1 MRRPS
6 VIAPAIAGLVLVLAA
21 RLAFA
26 APAPPTAEEL
36 ARHVGAL
43 TAPEMEGRGSATEGG
58 EQAARYLESALSA
71 LGLRPGGD
79 NGTWRQSFV
88 VRRGVRVAPDAAL
101 GRSGPA
107 PVSLT
112 VGRDWM
118 PHGGAQAGEV
128 EGELV
133 FVGRGADYASAD
145 VRGKIVLLLEG
156 GGTRLEQLIAAR
168 HAGAAAA
175 LSIGATLPSLD
186 ATAARVAIPSA
197 AATPAAVDTLLAP
210 SGWTYATLIQTTQA
224 PTEGAA
230 RPAAVPTG
238 VRARLERASSSW
250 RWGLSFDRTSSSFRS
265 PGVRVRL
272 EWTSSGWRRG
282 LSFNRTS
289 SSFRSLGVRARLER
303 TSSGWCRGLSF
314 NRTSSSSGAPESA
327 RSERTSRTACWSV
340 VLQQNVF
347 VFSAGRVASG
357 ASGRIR
363 SELSDGP
370 PAPAVPPTP

>member
-88 VRRGVRVAPDAAL
+88 VRRGARVAPDAAL
-101 GRSGPA
+101 GRSGAA

-118 PHGGAQAGEV
+118 PHGGAQPGEV

-133 FVGRGADYASAD
+133 FAGRGADYASVD
-145 VRGKIVLLLEG
+145 VRGKLVLLLEG

-175 LSIGATLPSLD
+175 LSIGATLPSL
-186 ATAARVAIPSA
+186 
-197 AATPAAVDTLLAP
+197 
-210 SGWTYATLIQTTQA
+210 
-224 PTEGAA
+224 E
-230 RPAAVPTG
+230 
-238 VRARLERASSSW
+238 
-250 RWGLSFDRTSSSFRS
+250 
-265 PGVRVRL
+265 
-272 EWTSSGWRRG
+272 
-282 LSFNRTS
+282 
-289 SSFRSLGVRARLER
+289 
-303 TSSGWCRGLSF
+303 
-314 NRTSSSSGAPESA
+314 
-327 RSERTSRTACWSV
+327 
-340 VLQQNVF
+340 
-347 VFSAGRVASG
+347 
-357 ASGRIR
+357 
-363 SELSDGP
+363 P
-370 PAPAVPPTP
+370 PAPAAGETWVVYTQADSAEARERARSAGLTSALVLRGGYEAWGHDVLNPTLPLDASAADEARFRHVSELSRYFGGQPRRGASQTVESGSWMRRGC